1 MTATTLLETAL
12 NGMGLG
18 TKISDIDQMYADHKG
33 NKLAQAILLDLS
45 MALEDLRRAESQ
57 QAAVAKSLRTALER
71 FEANPTVSNA
81 EWLAQYGQKIERHAR
96 EAQTE
101 YQRIGKTWRMWVA
114 ASEQV

>member
-1 MTATTLLETAL
+1 MTNLLETAL

-18 TKISDIDQMYADHKG
+18 SKISDIDKLYADHAG

-57 QAAVAKSLRTALER
+57 QAAAAKSLRTALER

-81 EWLAQYGQKIERHAR
+81 EWLAQYGRTVEQHAR

-101 YQRIGKTWRMWVA
+101 YQRVGKMWRLWVHA
-114 ASEQV
+114 GEQI